1 MELPITQLN
10 PENVFATPR
19 QRMEYVETVRE
30 RVHREKE
37 RVKALHRSG
46 ASGTEV
52 TGLLTLFADQVVTEI
67 FSLAVRHH
75 GYSPDGIDLPLALV
89 ATGGYGRGELCPYS
103 DVDILFL
110 RRPSSVSLEDIVN
123 EILTL
128 LWDSRFQV
136 GHSVRTIPECISLG
150 RKDLSARTAML
161 EGRYLAGSHALYGDF
176 QQAFRKQ
183 VIEKAVDAFI
193 RQRIEGRD
201 RRYKR
206 HENLVTLLEPNVKE
220 GVGGLRDYHLALW
233 LATARF
239 GFSTLDDCYGA
250 GLIDAEAYKVT
261 REAYNFLLK
270 VRNELHYL
278 QEARED
284 VLAVE
289 LQRRVADHLGFED
302 QGPRLAVE
310 RLMQDYYHQ
319 ASRIKQ
325 FSELLL
331 SRCQPPKKGLTKV
344 WERVK
349 SKDLGDG
356 FVSREGELH
365 MNHVAAMQIEDR
377 PIHML
382 RAFELCQKNNLL
394 PHESLRGLI
403 RRHLGLIDDRFRR
416 DTEVRSIFYGLLDND
431 GAERV
436 LRSMHEVGLLGV
448 ILPEYGDLTFLPQ
461 YDVFHRYTADE
472 HTLQAV
478 RNLEELKDATSSS
491 LQELRAIYR
500 GLERPSV
507 LKMAL
512 LLHDIGKSEGAAGHI
527 ERGVEIAREV
537 LDRWPMGEKAA
548 QQVIFLVANHL
559 LMNRTAQRRDMH
571 EERLVKDFCD
581 SVGSL
586 ENLKLLY
593 LLTYADISAV
603 APEAWT
609 AWKGAL
615 LWDLYH
621 RAKDYLTHEPE
632 ERLTG
637 EALLERLRELVAR
650 ELAYDVSP
658 EAIEAYFQAMPYKYV
673 ASTPPDRIV
682 LHIQLAEKMIAQEG
696 LAMEHWHNQQ
706 FGYSEVLVCT
716 TGRTGILSEIAG
728 ALTSKNI
735 NILGAQVFTRQDNIA
750 IDTLQVNRLEGGCV
764 TDESVWQALEGNL
777 RDMIAGKETVEALLS
792 RRTQYVT
799 DKRFVGRPVGARVEI
814 NNRISDTHTVIEMK
828 ARDRLGLLYLV
839 TREMVKLNLDIYLA
853 KISTEASRAINVFY
867 VTDLDEEKIFDDTRI
882 AHIRETLL
890 GVLEKGEIA

>member
-10 PENVFATPR
+10 PENVFATPI

-30 RVHREKE
+30 RVRREKE

-52 TGLLTLFADQVVTEI
+52 TGLLTLFADQVVTEM

-75 GYSPDGIDLPLALV
+75 GYSPDDIDLPLALL

-193 RQRIEGRD
+193 RQRIEWRD
-201 RRYKR
+201 QRYKR

-239 GFSTLDDCYGA
+239 GFSTLDECYGA

-278 QEARED
+278 QDARED

-331 SRCQPPKKGLTKV
+331 SRCQPPKKGLTKA

-365 MNHVAAMQIEDR
+365 MNHVAAMQIDDR
-377 PIHML
+377 PILML

-403 RRHLGLIDDRFRR
+403 RRHLGFVDDCFRSSM
-416 DTEVRSIFYGLLDND
+416 EVRNLFYGLLDND

-436 LRSMHEVGLLGV
+436 LRLMHEVGLLGV

-478 RNLEELKDATSSS
+478 RNLEELKDSTSSS
-491 LQELRAIYR
+491 LKELRAIYR

-581 SVGSL
+581 TVGSL

-609 AWKGAL
+609 PWKGAL

-799 DKRFVGRPVGARVEI
+799 DKRFLGRPVGPHVEI

-867 VTDLDEEKIFDDTRI
+867 VTDLDKEKIFDDTRI